1 MSIPKIIH
9 YCWFGGKPLPEEAKC
24 FIDTW
29 KKYCPEYHIQQWNE
43 NNFDINQNQY
53 CREAYAAKKWAFVAD
68 YVRLKVL
75 YEYGGIYMDT
85 DVELKKTLNDLL
97 SYDAF
102 MCFESDNL
110 VSIGTLGAKPKSKV
124 INDFLDAYKNRS
136 FKNKDQSLD
145 LTPNLSIVT
154 RILDEKYGLAHSG
167 QRQILPEN
175 ILVLPME
182 SFIAKDYYT
191 GWIMEDESTYAIH
204 HYTATWLDE
213 RRKQYSVTHR
223 KYVLQYLK
231 IAKEIVVKLASI
243 RATAEIYGIS
253 EAMKKIINKML
264 RNGGADRK
272 YPHRLLSLQR
282 KCLSSWNNEVAA

>member
-1 MSIPKIIH
+1 M
-9 YCWFGGKPLPEEAKC
+9 
-24 FIDTW
+24 
-29 KKYCPEYHIQQWNE
+29 
-43 NNFDINQNQY
+43 
-53 CREAYAAKKWAFVAD
+53 
-68 YVRLKVL
+68 
-75 YEYGGIYMDT
+75 
-85 DVELKKTLNDLL
+85 NDLL

-264 RNGGADRK
+264 RNGGRIGNTPTVCCLCRENACHLGITRWQHDSEENSLLLVWRKSFDRRGEEV
-272 YPHRLLSLQR
+272 HRFMEDILPGL
-282 KCLSSWNNEVAA
+282 